1 MGQKTSEKADEE
13 IVQIVQSG
21 NLELFGELVK
31 RYEAKMM
38 RYARKFLNITE
49 DIEDVVQEVFIKT
62 YQNIKSFNPEKKFS
76 PWLYRIAHN
85 EFINALKKHKRRK
98 VFSFFELDILLPY
111 SFAKNGSQ
119 DMDKDRMYQP
129 STRRRWGKAIDKF
142 LDKLEIKYRE
152 PIILYYLEELSYK
165 EIADILH
172 IPISTVGICLKRGRE
187 KLKKIIG
194 NKFYP

>member
-13 IVQIVQSG
+13 IVQMVQLG
-21 NLELFGELVK
+21 NFELFGELVK
-31 RYEAKMM
+31 RYEAKMK

-62 YQNIKSFNPEKKFS
+62 YQNIKSFNLEKKFS
-76 PWLYRIAHN
+76 SWLYRIAHN
-85 EFINALKKHKRRK
+85 EFVNALKKHKRRK

-111 SFAKNGSQ
+111 SVAKNDDTGIDLERIRQ
-119 DMDKDRMYQP
+119 
-129 STRRRWGKAIDKF
+129 AIDKC

-165 EIADILH
+165 EIADILR
-172 IPISTVGICLKRGRE
+172 IPISTVGIRLKRGRE
-187 KLKKIIG
+187 KLKKLMG
-194 NKFYP
+194 NKFYDQNYR